1 MACRIGITTDP
12 DRREREWKREYPNLR
27 NWKNLEWHK
36 TKSAAQQA
44 ETRLARRLG
53 CEAAPGG
60 PGDEH
65 DNWCIYKFDY

>member
-1 MACRIGITTDP
+1 MACRIGMTTNP
-12 DRREREWKREYPNLR
+12 GERKRHWESKHSTLR
-27 NWKNLEWHK
+27 NWQILERHN

-44 ETRLARRLG
+44 ETRLARELG